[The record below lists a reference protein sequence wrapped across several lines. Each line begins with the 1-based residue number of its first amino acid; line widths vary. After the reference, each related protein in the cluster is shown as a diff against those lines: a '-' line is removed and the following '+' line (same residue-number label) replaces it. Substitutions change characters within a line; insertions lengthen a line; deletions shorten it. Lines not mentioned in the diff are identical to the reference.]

1 MGYSAKVVLRRPARK
16 DVTCQVRLIVIL
28 EGRSVPVALKARGL
42 RISALA
48 RSLMHDEA
56 RRLGI
61 S

>member
-1 MGYSAKVVLRRPARK
+1 MEKQPPPTPRSPQINIKLTEEEKVLFQKV
-16 DVTCQVRLIVIL
+16 
-28 EGRSVPVALKARGL
+28 GKARGL
-42 RISALA
+42 KISALA

>member
-1 MGYSAKVVLRRPARK
+1 MEKQASPFPRSPQINIKLTDEEKVLFQKV
-16 DVTCQVRLIVIL
+16 
-28 EGRSVPVALKARGL
+28 GKARGL
-42 RISALA
+42 KVSALA

>member
-1 MGYSAKVVLRRPARK
+1 MEKQASLSPRSPQINIKLTEEEKVLFQKV
-16 DVTCQVRLIVIL
+16 
-28 EGRSVPVALKARGL
+28 GKARGL
-42 RISALA
+42 KISALA

>member
-1 MGYSAKVVLRRPARK
+1 MEKINNPTPRSPQINIKLTDEEKVLFQKV
-16 DVTCQVRLIVIL
+16 
-28 EGRSVPVALKARGL
+28 GKARGL